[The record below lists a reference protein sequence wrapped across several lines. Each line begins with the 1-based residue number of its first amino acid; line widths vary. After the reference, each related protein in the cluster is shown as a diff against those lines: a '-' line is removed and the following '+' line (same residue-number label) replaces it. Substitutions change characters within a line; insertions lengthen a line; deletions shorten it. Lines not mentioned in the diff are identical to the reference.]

1 MSKYFFTFSEQEG
14 QPYHDGW
21 TEVEAPD
28 LSIAIRA
35 FACFHP
41 NEESWISCES
51 YYTEDDFES
60 YEKKKRLAK
69 GGHGCHERIMATK
82 RVENLSG
89 LTLIPKEMI
98 LETLCYSR
106 VIIDDPGEK

>member
-28 LSIAIRA
+28 LSVAIRA

-41 NEESWISCES
+41 NKESWISCES

-69 GGHGCHERIMATK
+69 GGHGCHERIRATREVDVIGYLK
-82 RVENLSG
+82 DDPV
-89 LTLIPKEMI
+89 TVT
-98 LETLCYSR
+98 ETLFYSWEA
-106 VIIDDPGEK
+106 VDDPGEK